1 MKTKGRRISP
11 ISIKIHLHLFQIL
24 PMNKY
29 ILSLI
34 IAVLSLTAANAQ
46 LKNSSH
52 PRGVCGTIDHT
63 QIFERLERNKKN
75 ASEIARSVET
85 IYLPIKFHRVGE
97 TNGSQKILPSSILGM
112 LCRLKD
118 ELAEADIV
126 PYIYEGFGEID
137 NSGIFYDP
145 ISSANQI
152 VSEKDPN
159 AVNVFITENADTGS
173 GGGGTTLGFY
183 SPSGDYVIVRKK
195 EIVDASGTLAHE
207 LGHYLSLPHTFFGW
221 EGTNYSEVDHGNP
234 LEITQV
240 NGRPIELVDRDE
252 NCEVAADRLCDTP
265 PDYNFPFS
273 ATDIDGDP
281 LNNLAT
287 PCGMNVDI
295 FDNQGNLVEPMANNV
310 MSYFDG
316 CQNYV
321 FTEGQIELMV
331 ADFMSPERTEINTG
345 YVPNVEEVEG
355 PIVSETPDVEFYNSI
370 LFEWEAV
377 ENADAYAL
385 EITNASGV
393 FTYITDT
400 NQKLV
405 TDLEPDEFYFYSI
418 SAYNETSSCVT
429 SSAKPLQT
437 NGEFT
442 SVETLEDI
450 AEIHVYPNPI
460 NAGDELIIDI
470 NSTESFDADIQLIS
484 LNGKIV
490 STPNNQNIQTNS
502 NTIKVSTSEIS
513 SGMYLLQIKSAEGVY
528 SKQIIVK

>member
-1 MKTKGRRISP
+1 
-11 ISIKIHLHLFQIL
+11 
-24 PMNKY
+24 MNKY
-29 ILSLI
+29 ILSLLI
-34 IAVLSLTAANAQ
+34 GLLGFSTSNAQ
-46 LKNSSH
+46 LKDATH

-63 QIFERLERNKKN
+63 EIFERLERNKKY
-75 ASEIARSVET
+75 AAETARSVET

-97 TNGSQKILPSSILGM
+97 TNGSQKIAPSAILGM
-112 LCRLKD
+112 LCSLKD

-126 PYIYEGFGEID
+126 PYIYEGFGEVD

-152 VSEKDPN
+152 VSQKDPN
-159 AVNVFITENADTGS
+159 AVNVFITENASTGS

-183 SPSGDYVIVRKK
+183 SPNGDYIIVRKK
-195 EIVDASGTLAHE
+195 EIIDASGTLAHE
-207 LGHYLSLPHTFFGW
+207 IGHLLSLPHTFFGW
-221 EGTNYSEVDHGNP
+221 EARDSNPNDNIPGFSYSENVHGNP
-234 LEITQV
+234 LEVTTIF
-240 NGRPIELVDRDE
+240 GELIELVDRDA
-252 NCEVAADRLCDTP
+252 NCEIAADRLCDTP
-265 PDYNFPFS
+265 AEYNFPFS
-273 ATDIDGDP
+273 QSNTDDDP

-287 PCGMNVDI
+287 SCGLNRDVVDS
-295 FDNQGNLVEPMANNV
+295 QGNTLEPMFNNV
-310 MSYFDG
+310 MGYFGG

-321 FTEGQIELMV
+321 FSEQQIELMH
-331 ADFMSPERTEINTG
+331 ADFMSPDRIALNTG
-345 YVPNVEEVEG
+345 YVPNVGEVVG

-377 ENADAYAL
+377 ENADSYVL

-405 TDLEPDEFYFYSI
+405 TDLEPDEFYFFSI
-418 SAYNETSSCVT
+418 SAFNETSSCVT

-442 SVETLEDI
+442 SVETLENI

-460 NAGDELIIDI
+460 NLGDQLIIDI
-470 NSTESFDADIQLIS
+470 NSSESFDAEIQLIS
-484 LNGKIV
+484 LDGRV
-490 STPNNQNIQTNS
+490 VTRLRNQNIHTN
-502 NTIKVSTSEIS
+502 NHTVKVNTSEIS
-513 SGMYLLQIKSAEGVY
+513 SGMYLLQIKSSEGVY

>member
-1 MKTKGRRISP
+1 
-11 ISIKIHLHLFQIL
+11 
-24 PMNKY
+24 MNKY
-29 ILSLI
+29 ILSLLI
-34 IAVLSLTAANAQ
+34 GLLGFSTSNAQ
-46 LKNSSH
+46 LKDGTH

-63 QIFERLERNKKN
+63 EIFERLERNKKY
-75 ASEIARSVET
+75 AAETTRSVET

-118 ELAEADIV
+118 ELAAADIV
-126 PYIYEGFGEID
+126 PYIYEGFGEVD

-183 SPSGDYVIVRKK
+183 SPNGDYVIVRKK

-234 LEITQV
+234 LEITQLS
-240 NGRPIELVDRDE
+240 GRPIELVDRDE

-287 PCGMNVDI
+287 PCGMNVEI

-316 CQNYV
+316 CQNYE
-321 FTEGQIELMV
+321 FTEQQIELMV
-331 ADFMSPERTEINTG
+331 ADFMSPDRIEINTG
-345 YVPNVEEVEG
+345 YVPNIEVVEG
-355 PIVSETPDVEFYNSI
+355 PIEFESPDVEFYNSI

-377 ENADAYAL
+377 ENADSYVL

-393 FTYITDT
+393 FSYITDT

-405 TDLEPDEFYFYSI
+405 TDLEPDEFYFFSI

-429 SSAKPLQT
+429 SSAAPIQT

-442 SVETLEDI
+442 SVETLENI

-460 NAGDELIIDI
+460 SLGDQLIIDI
-470 NSTESFDADIQLIS
+470 NSSESFDAEIQLIS
-484 LNGKIV
+484 LDGRV
-490 STPNNQNIQTNS
+490 VTRLRNQNINTNS
-502 NTIKVSTSEIS
+502 HTVKVNTSEIS
-513 SGMYLLQIKSAEGVY
+513 SGMYLLQIKSSEGVY